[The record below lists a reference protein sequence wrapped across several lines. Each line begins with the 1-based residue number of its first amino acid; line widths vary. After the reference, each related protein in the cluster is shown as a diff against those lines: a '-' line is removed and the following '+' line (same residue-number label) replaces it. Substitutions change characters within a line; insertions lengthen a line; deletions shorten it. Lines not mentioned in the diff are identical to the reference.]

1 MGRKVATEKNVV
13 LIGLSGTGK
22 TTLGAMLADYLGL
35 PFYDIDVEIEQREGK
50 KISHIFQD
58 EGEKYFRDTE
68 SSIAKELAAM
78 PQGPAVISTGGGVVL
93 RKENV
98 QHLQETGLLIYLT
111 ASPEEIVDRLGNA
124 EGRPLLQNVDRQEAL
139 VKIKKM
145 IEKRNSMYLGAADFT
160 VSTENKSPGHIVEN
174 DLASL
179 VYQENKTR
187 KDKIKNNAR
196 K

>member
-50 KISHIFQD
+50 KISQIFQD

-68 SSIAKELAAM
+68 SSIAKELSAM

-98 QHLQETGLLIYLT
+98 QNLQETGLLIYLT

-145 IEKRNSMYLGAADFT
+145 IEKRNSLYLGSADFT

-179 VYQENKTR
+179 VYQENETR